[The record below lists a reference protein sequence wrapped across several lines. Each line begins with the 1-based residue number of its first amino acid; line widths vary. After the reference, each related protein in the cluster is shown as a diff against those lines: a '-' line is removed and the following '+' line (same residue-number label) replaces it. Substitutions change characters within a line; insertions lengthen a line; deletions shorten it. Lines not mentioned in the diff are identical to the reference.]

1 MTVANFSYL
10 VKLLNPY
17 LPDAI
22 GKSVEETTRLL
33 LQHATNGKIKKY
45 SPASLNNFAV
55 HGLSRSAAKEVLGF
69 IDKENSPLI
78 DYFDEIGDDQLTLIA
93 RSLKNDGVSKNVY
106 RGIVPAFINKCFVT
120 DLKKTSNRKNR
131 KKQKKPTTCSG
142 HGHNDI
148 SLTIRD
154 EGNVF
159 EKTFNP
165 IREVKLPLRSSKV
178 RSFALL
184 PVKGVY
190 SHKNLISLLR
200 KNLAR
205 YVFSRKNRNE
215 CDDLEELT
223 AEATTELREFTRK
236 CDPQTLLGE
245 LLVYIFLEHC
255 EKAPKI
261 LTRAEFYQKYGTVDK
276 KSVFLGKDDA
286 GWQLII
292 GTPNLS
298 ATLDQAILTT
308 LKDCEKLRNK
318 SDFGGGPYVAE
329 QLQDSFLEDSY
340 YPEQINK
347 IEAIVFPSLERKSLG
362 VQVDSYGIFLGYQVD
377 DFGNDE
383 ERVNKE
389 LTVDA
394 ERATEMISN
403 FVTSHG
409 MDRHPIYV
417 YLLPFKNPEYESS
430 QIIDKLVGR

>member
-1 MTVANFSYL
+1 MVNNEFRTLIDSLRIAMSEEDSGSIETSVRVVLDKYTGEWKKPYSTQNLKRLYYHG
-10 VKLLNPY
+10 LNRN
-17 LPDAI
+17 AA
-22 GKSVEETTRLL
+22 K
-33 LQHATNGKIKKY
+33 KIKNAGIDEDSLKKY
-45 SPASLNNFAV
+45 IDDFSDEDKEIIAKKIQTINDNDQLMKIDQVSYYCVNW
-55 HGLSRSAAKEVLGF
+55 LSRLFE
-69 IDKENSPLI
+69 E
-78 DYFDEIGDDQLTLIA
+78 A
-93 RSLKNDGVSKNVY
+93 RNGQ
-106 RGIVPAFINKCFVT
+106 
-120 DLKKTSNRKNR
+120 
-131 KKQKKPTTCSG
+131 QKKSTISSG
-142 HGHNDI
+142 HDDKNDI
-148 SLTIRD
+148 SLTVR
-154 EGNVF
+154 EAGNIF

-165 IREVKLPLRSSKV
+165 IKEIKLPLQRSRI

-184 PVKGVY
+184 PVKGIY

-223 AEATTELREFTRK
+223 AEATTELREFVRK
-236 CDPQTLLGE
+236 CNPQTLLGE

-261 LTRAEFYQKYGTVDK
+261 LTRAEFYQKYGTIDK
-276 KSVFLGKDDA
+276 KSIFLGKDDA

-298 ATLDQAILTT
+298 STLDQAILSA
-308 LKDCEKLRNK
+308 LKNCEKLKNQ

-340 YPEQINK
+340 YPEQIKK
-347 IEAIVFPSLERKSLG
+347 IETIMFPSLKRKSLG

-377 DFGNDE
+377 DFENDE
-383 ERVNKE
+383 ERVNKT
-389 LTVDA
+389 LTADA

-409 MDRHPIYV
+409 MDKHPVYV